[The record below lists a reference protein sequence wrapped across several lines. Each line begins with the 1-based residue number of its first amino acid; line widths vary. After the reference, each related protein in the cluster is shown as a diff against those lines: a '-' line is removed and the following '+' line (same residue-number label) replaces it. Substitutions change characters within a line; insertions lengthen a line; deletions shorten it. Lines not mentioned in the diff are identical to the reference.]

1 MYGDGVADR
10 RSDARERLIGAA
22 RELLWDRG
30 YVATSPTALWQA
42 AGVGQGSL
50 YHHFTGK
57 HDLALAAEERAAAE
71 RNAEVRATFSGG
83 GTAYERISRYLL
95 KERDALRGCPLG
107 RLVADPEISVDAQ
120 LREPVRDSFAVLHDC
135 LVEALEQ
142 GKGSGEFRSDL
153 DAAQTAYALSAVI
166 QGGYTLARAAD
177 SRAPFEAA
185 IQGALDLLR
194 RAMPDPV

>member
-1 MYGDGVADR
+1 
-10 RSDARERLIGAA
+10 
-22 RELLWDRG
+22 
-30 YVATSPTALWQA
+30 
-42 AGVGQGSL
+42 L

-107 RLVADPEISVDAQ
+107 RLVADPEISADAQ